1 MTSGGHLTT
10 AWPRLVAH
18 FAVLLTVGA
27 LWALPHAHVP
37 GVGSRLRVAP
47 SVAGDATFAPLQEMA
62 SRARVTTALPDAGG
76 TFFLAAPPSKSA
88 ARATPTKARRTPA
101 TTKKAGATKTAPA
114 VFAQGAADRA
124 GWGNDISWPQCGGSV
139 PGQHDVGVI
148 GVTGG
153 RPFTTNPCLADQY
166 GWSRASQMAGGAQ
179 VYINLEIG
187 GTTTGPHG
195 CGPDD
200 HLCRAYDYGWQS
212 VTDAMGRASGQGVS
226 STFWWLDVEVGNN
239 WSSDHLDWNSR
250 AVQGAI
256 DAVHSRNLDV
266 GIYSSVDQWAQIL
279 PDAFKPGV
287 PTWLAVVG
295 DQQVAPGLCSRR
307 NSLTGGPVYM
317 VQYDDH
323 VFDWDHV
330 CAAGSAGFAAAAAR
344 QGH

>member
-1 MTSGGHLTT
+1 M

-18 FAVLLTVGA
+18 VAVLLTIGA

-37 GVGSRLRVAP
+37 GVASRLRVAP
-47 SVAGDATFAPLQEMA
+47 IVAGDSTAVPLQQMA
-62 SRARVTTALPDAGG
+62 SRARVTATLPNAASAFVLV
-76 TFFLAAPPSKSA
+76 TPASVSAPPAKSA
-88 ARATPTKARRTPA
+88 KTAKAPAANRRGRVTVV
-101 TTKKAGATKTAPA
+101 APA
-114 VFAQGAADRA
+114 VPGSPAPAPPLRA

-139 PGQHDVGVI
+139 PARHDVGVI

-153 RPFTTNPCLADQY
+153 RPFTTNPCLAGQY
-166 GWSRASQMAGGAQ
+166 GWSKASQMAGGAQ

-187 GTTTGPHG
+187 GSSTGPHN

-212 VTDAMGRASGQGVS
+212 VTDSMGRASQQGVS

-239 WSSDHLDWNSR
+239 WSDNQDWNSR
-250 AVQGAI
+250 TVQGAI
-256 DAVHSRNLDV
+256 DAVHSRSLDV
-266 GIYSSVDQWAQIL
+266 GIYSSSDQWIQIL

-295 DQQVAPGLCSRR
+295 DEQVAPGLCSHT

-330 CAAGSAGFAAAAAR
+330 CAAGTAGFAAAAAR
-344 QGH
+344 AGH